1 MILVNG
7 QAADQISTADRGLL
21 YGDGVFETLAVRDGQ
36 PLLWPQH
43 LQRLAKSCARLA
55 IPLQDTGTL
64 LNEALLVCKGSA
76 RAVLKIIITRGPG
89 GRGYRFD
96 ISESRPT
103 RIVALHPWPD
113 YPVDARTGGVRVRVC
128 ATRLASNP
136 LLAGMKHLNRLEQ
149 VLARNEWQDPLIAEG
164 IMLDAAGHVIEGT
177 ASNVFWARDG
187 VLHTP
192 DLSECG
198 VAGVMRDEI
207 IVQSKKWSIPC
218 VLAQINMENIMKAEE
233 IFLCNSLIGIW
244 PVRELQD
251 VSFPIGPLTKRITT
265 HLDRMVV
272 PC

>member
-7 QAADQISTADRGLL
+7 QTTDQVSTADRGLL

-36 PLLWPQH
+36 PLLWSEH
-43 LQRLAKSCARLA
+43 LQRLISSCERLA
-55 IPLQDTGTL
+55 IQLHDTDTL
-64 LNEALLVCKGSA
+64 LNEALLVCKGNP
-76 RAVLKIIITRGPG
+76 RAVLKIIITRGTG

-113 YPVDARTGGVRVRVC
+113 YPVDAKTRGVRVRVC
-128 ATRLASNP
+128 ATRLIGNP

-164 IMLDAAGHVIEGT
+164 IMLDAAGHVVEGT
-177 ASNVFWARDG
+177 ASNVFWVRDG

-198 VAGVMRDEI
+198 VAGVMRNEI
-207 IVQSKKWSIPC
+207 IIQSKKWSIPC
-218 VLAQINMENIMKAEE
+218 VLARINIENIMKVEE

-244 PVRELQD
+244 PVRELD
-251 VSFPIGPLTKRITT
+251 DAIFPIGPLTKQIIT
-265 HLDRMVV
+265 HLDRVVV